1 MGHRFLYQPYAA
13 RRSRPF
19 PSRSEVTV
27 VGSTGIPACAPVA
40 RVTSS
45 AHLQSTRPRSFLHFV
60 NRRRGQARLK
70 RGGGTPF
77 DEAQNK
83 PALRN
88 GRRSKNLVRGLHRS
102 CFLL

>member
-45 AHLQSTRPRSFLHFV
+45 PHLQSTRPRSFLHFV
-60 NRRRGQARLK
+60 NRRRDQAESQKSRRDAGVTEWQARRKLSAK
-70 RGGGTPF
+70 SPSI
-77 DEAQNK
+77 
-83 PALRN
+83 AL
-88 GRRSKNLVRGLHRS
+88 LVVMR
-102 CFLL
+102 FP